1 MRLRSWSVCALSILT
16 ISPAGAA
23 VGDWRPLGDGKGEKI
38 EVRFEGKADGV
49 YLLRRRADGKLFE
62 VKPDFLLPADQKAF
76 DEAAGVLEQE
86 ISKINGTAGHKV
98 FSGAPF
104 EARQAGEIANALSLR
119 QESAT
124 NDSKSWRLYARE
136 DYRLFDAR
144 PYSVALYADGEG
156 HATSLSIVFANK
168 GDFGSKAGTGQDHF
182 QGGTDATAN
191 TLEAAMKK
199 DEAAIEKSISTAL
212 GAPVTQRFG
221 EGKTRRQIKRWDWNG
236 QSLLLSSEDGE
247 YVSLQVVPLE
257 FAAAGGKTGMTKGE
271 IVRRHRK
278 ESVVRDPNGDVY
290 VTQIPMVDQGPK
302 GYCVPATF
310 ERALRT
316 MGIDADMYLL
326 AMVGETAAGGG
337 TSVEKLLEN
346 VRRSVYS
353 KGRRTKDEPVKELRI
368 RDVKRY
374 LDEGVPVMWTMK
386 AVEDYA
392 KAANDNTSARKGV
405 SDWAAYA
412 TGIAAKAAEIAKKP
426 KPDTNHHICMII
438 GYNEKTDE
446 LAVSDSW
453 GPSFERRWVPVK
465 VANWASSGGLF
476 MILP

>member
-1 MRLRSWSVCALSILT
+1 MRLRSWSICALALLPF
-16 ISPAGAA
+16 SPAGAA
-23 VGDWRPLGDGKGEKI
+23 VSEWRQLSDGTGTRI
-38 EVRFEGKADGV
+38 DVRFEGKADGI
-49 YLLRRRADGKLFE
+49 YLLRRRVDGKLFE
-62 VKPDFLLPADQKAF
+62 VKPDFLLPADQKSF

-86 ISKINGTAGHKV
+86 ITKLNGTAGHKL

-104 EARQAGEIANALSLR
+104 ETRPANEIAAALSLR
-119 QESAT
+119 EESAT
-124 NDSKSWRLYARE
+124 NDSRSWRAYTG
-136 DYRLFDAR
+136 DSYRLFDAR
-144 PYSVALYADGEG
+144 PYSVALYADGDG
-156 HATSLSIVFANK
+156 HATSLSIVYANK

-182 QGGTDATAN
+182 EGGTEATAN
-191 TLEAAMKK
+191 TLEAAMKR
-199 DEAAIEKSISTAL
+199 DEASIEKSISTAL
-212 GAPVTQRFG
+212 GAPVVQRFG

-247 YVSLQVVPLE
+247 YVSLQMVPLE
-257 FAAAGGKTGMTKGE
+257 FAAAGGKTAMTKSE

-278 ESVVRDPNGDVY
+278 ESVVHDPNGDVY
-290 VTQIPMVDQGPK
+290 ATQIPMVDQGPK

-310 ERALRT
+310 ERAMRT

-326 AMVGETAAGGG
+326 AMVGETGVGGG
-337 TSVEKLLEN
+337 TSVEKLLSN
-346 VRRSVYS
+346 VRSAVYS

-374 LDEGVPVMWTMK
+374 IDEGVPVMWTMH
-386 AVEDYA
+386 AVDEYA
-392 KAANDNTSARKGV
+392 KAANDNTSTRKSV
-405 SDWAAYA
+405 SDWDSYTKQIA
-412 TGIAAKAAEIAKKP
+412 TKATEVAKLP
-426 KPDTNHHICMII
+426 KPDKNGHICMII

-453 GPSFERRWVPVK
+453 GPSFERRWVPTK